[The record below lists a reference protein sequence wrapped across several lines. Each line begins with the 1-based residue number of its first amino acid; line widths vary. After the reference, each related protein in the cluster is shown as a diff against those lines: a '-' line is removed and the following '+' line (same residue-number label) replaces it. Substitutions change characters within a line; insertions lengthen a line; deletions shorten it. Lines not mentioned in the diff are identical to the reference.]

1 MELCYDALCSP
12 VGIFGKRDY
21 SFRDLIFI
29 PASLCYNSFSTN
41 KTCLHL
47 LATIESLNIYDFA
60 LLVLLLYKQH
70 CISTNHFLL
79 FALLNSCNKKQIFK
93 WPDCG
98 KLIPEYSKTKI
109 KSMSDSFK
117 I

>member
-1 MELCYDALCSP
+1 MKLCYDALLFTS
-12 VGIFGKRDY
+12 GEFLKKDY

-29 PASLCYNSFSTN
+29 PASLCCNSFSTN
-41 KTCLHL
+41 ETCLHL
-47 LATIESLNIYDFA
+47 LATIESLNNCDLA